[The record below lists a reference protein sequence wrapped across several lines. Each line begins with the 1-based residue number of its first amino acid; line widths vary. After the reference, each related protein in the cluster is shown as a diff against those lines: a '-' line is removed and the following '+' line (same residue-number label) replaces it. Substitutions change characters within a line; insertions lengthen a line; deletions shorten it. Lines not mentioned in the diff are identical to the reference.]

1 MNIKDKVKIGGI
13 FLALSCS
20 IAFSGCSAE
29 KEEKIAE
36 KTSEITKEDSQTTV
50 TEKPEKEPTEK
61 PVETLKEKLT
71 EKPTEEPTEVPEKS
85 ADNQKEK
92 EISEEKEEAVPQ
104 SPDQEIHKEEE
115 IEVQNPEDSQSE
127 PEISGVGNIGGKEI
141 LKCLKEYGF
150 SEEEGLQAPDG
161 SVLWSQQNDNY
172 SCDLQT
178 DSEGKIYN
186 AVFTAYTKEDSG
198 FFDACAGIF
207 SEEAAQWVK
216 ENKASDGSAEIENL
230 SISIS
235 EGPMGKS
242 LQICSLDYK
251 DMLVGPQ

>member
-1 MNIKDKVKIGGI
+1 MNVKDKVKIGGI

-29 KEEKIAE
+29 KEEKISE

-61 PVETLKEKLT
+61 PT

-92 EISEEKEEAVPQ
+92 EISEEKEEAVPL
-104 SPDQEIHKEEE
+104 SPDQEIRNEEE

-127 PEISGVGNIGGKEI
+127 PEISGVDNIGGKEI
-141 LKCLKEYGF
+141 LRRLKEYGF
-150 SEEEGLQAPDG
+150 SEEQGLQAPDG

-186 AVFTAYTKEDSG
+186 AVFTTYTKDDSG
-198 FFDACAGIF
+198 FFDACAEMF
-207 SEEAAQWVK
+207 NEEAAQWVK
-216 ENKASDGSAEIENL
+216 ENKDSGGSAEIENL

-251 DMLVGPQ
+251 DTLVGPQ

>member
-1 MNIKDKVKIGGI
+1 MNVKDKVKIGGI

-29 KEEKIAE
+29 KEEKISE
-36 KTSEITKEDSQTTV
+36 KTSKITKEDSQTTV

-61 PVETLKEKLT
+61 PT

-92 EISEEKEEAVPQ
+92 EISEEKEGAVPQ
-104 SPDQEIHKEEE
+104 SPDQEIHNEEE
-115 IEVQNPEDSQSE
+115 IEIQNPEDSQSE
-127 PEISGVGNIGGKEI
+127 PEISGVGDIGGKEI
-141 LKCLKEYGF
+141 LRRLKEYGF
-150 SEEEGLQAPDG
+150 AEEEGLQAPDG

-186 AVFTAYTKEDSG
+186 AVFTAYTKDDSE
-198 FFDACAGIF
+198 FFDACAEMF
-207 SEEAAQWVK
+207 NEEAAQWVK
-216 ENKASDGSAEIENL
+216 ENKASGGSAEIENL

-242 LQICSLDYK
+242 LQICSLNYK
-251 DMLVGPQ
+251 DALVGPQ